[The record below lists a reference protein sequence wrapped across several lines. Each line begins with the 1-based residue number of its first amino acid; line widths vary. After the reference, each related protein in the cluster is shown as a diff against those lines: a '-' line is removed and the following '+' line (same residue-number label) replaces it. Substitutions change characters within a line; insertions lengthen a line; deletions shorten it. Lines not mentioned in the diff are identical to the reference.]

1 MSFFGDIGSEI
12 TDIFNIDL
20 KKFQLKNI
28 PIYLDFKNENS
39 DLNGLVNS
47 NICFKSLLNNVQFS
61 TTLDI
66 KSINYNN
73 FELGDLKFS
82 SLWDDISK
90 KFILDGELINEFN
103 EQEINLIDVFFFT
116 K

>member
-1 MSFFGDIGSEI
+1 M
-12 TDIFNIDL
+12 

-47 NICFKSLLNNVQFS
+47 NICFQSLLNNVQLS

-90 KFILDGELINEFN
+90 KFILNGELINEFN
-103 EQEINLIDVFFFT
+103 EQEINLIDASFSPGNPSET
-116 K
+116 G